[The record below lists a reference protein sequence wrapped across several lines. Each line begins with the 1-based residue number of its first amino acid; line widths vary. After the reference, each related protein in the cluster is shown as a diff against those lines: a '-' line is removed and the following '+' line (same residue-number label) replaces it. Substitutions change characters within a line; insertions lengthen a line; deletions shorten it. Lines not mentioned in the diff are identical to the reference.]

1 MQLINQ
7 YSMLLGG
14 IVILGLAVFV
24 FLRRGFKP
32 RDGLMLLALAVGLFA
47 VWMVIRPEQANTSEL
62 AEFQSHIGQGQA
74 VLVEMQSS
82 Y

>member
-1 MQLINQ
+1 
-7 YSMLLGG
+7 MLWGG
-14 IVILGLAVFV
+14 IFILGLAAFM
-24 FLRRGFKP
+24 FLRKGFKL
-32 RDGLMLLALAVGLFA
+32 RDGLMLLALVIALVA

-74 VLVEMQSS
+74 VLVEMQSP